1 MDYFVLLVDKDGDA
15 IARVIGSAPTSS
27 AACDLAQNLD
37 VKVHGRVTGRT
48 FYLDQDALIY
58 WRNQGKVAPI
68 GSLMPELDVLNSTA

>member
-27 AACDLAQNLD
+27 AACDLAQSLD